1 MPRGDSQISF
11 ELNPLSIHEEEEE
24 EKEKE
29 KEEGIFS
36 GRRRRWWTRGC
47 RRHEDPDRAL
57 PPDMNAIGRRRND
70 DDDDDDDWERLS
82 LPNLMP
88 IVSSISSH
96 HTLTVVR
103 YDIDETARENF
114 FQFGQCGSPC
124 LK

>member
-1 MPRGDSQISF
+1 MIRLPQICVIGATVEMLKALLKAKAGKWMRQAE
-11 ELNPLSIHEEEEE
+11 ELP
-24 EKEKE
+24 
-29 KEEGIFS
+29 GQ
-36 GRRRRWWTRGC
+36 
-47 RRHEDPDRAL
+47 DPDRTL
-57 PPDMNAIGRRRND
+57 PPDMNAIGRRRNDDD

-103 YDIDETARENF
+103 YDIYDTARENF
-114 FQFGQCGSPC
+114 FHFGQCGSPC